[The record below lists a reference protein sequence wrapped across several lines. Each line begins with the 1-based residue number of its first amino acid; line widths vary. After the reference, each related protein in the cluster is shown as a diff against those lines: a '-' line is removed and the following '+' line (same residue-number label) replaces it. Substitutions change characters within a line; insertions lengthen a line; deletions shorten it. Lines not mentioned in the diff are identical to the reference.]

1 MTPAHTLRWVHEDD
15 PRWDADRERVF
26 ASVPEGVFR
35 TEARRPGERLSSDWW
50 RVERDGVVVGYGW
63 LDDVWGDAEV
73 LLAVEAG
80 ARGSGVGLFA
90 MHHLE
95 EEAAARGL
103 NYVLN
108 VVRDTHPERDAV
120 TAWLQRRGFSAAED
134 GRLRKRVGGRG
145 AGGDGAG
152 ADDAGADG
160 AGGAGGAGDGTEN
173 GGGRDVGQ
181 RQDGRPGTGV
191 ATPPSGDRE
200 ARYLAERERA
210 AGRPR
215 SSSEPAAVGADRGPG
230 EEESGGYVDPE
241 QHRY

>member
-1 MTPAHTLRWVHEDD
+1 MTAAHTLRWVHEDD

-50 RVERDGVVVGYGW
+50 RVERDGAVVGYGW

-80 ARGSGVGLFA
+80 ARGSGVGLFV
-90 MHHLE
+90 MRHLE

-108 VVRDTHPERDAV
+108 VVRDTHPERAAV
-120 TAWLQRRGFSAAED
+120 TAWLERRGFSAAED
-134 GRLRKRVGGRG
+134 GRLRKQVGGRG
-145 AGGDGAG
+145 AGR
-152 ADDAGADG
+152 DDAGADAAG
-160 AGGAGGAGDGTEN
+160 ADGA
-173 GGGRDVGQ
+173 GGRDVGQ

-191 ATPPSGDRE
+191 AAPPSGDRQ

-210 AGRPR
+210 ASRPR

-230 EEESGGYVDPE
+230 EEGSGGYVDPE

>member
-1 MTPAHTLRWVHEDD
+1 MPAADTLRWVYEDD

-35 TEARRPGERLSSDWW
+35 TDARRPGERLSSDWW
-50 RVERDGVVVGYGW
+50 RVERGGAVVGYGW

-73 LLAVEAG
+73 LLAVAEG
-80 ARGSGVGLFA
+80 ERGSGVGAFA

-95 EEAAARGL
+95 EEAAVRGL

-108 VVRDTHPERDAV
+108 VVRDTHPQRAEV
-120 TAWLQRRGFSAAED
+120 TAWLERRGFTAAED
-134 GRLRKRVGGRG
+134 GRLRKRVGDR
-145 AGGDGAG
+145 A
-152 ADDAGADG
+152 
-160 AGGAGGAGDGTEN
+160 
-173 GGGRDVGQ
+173 RDIGQ
-181 RQDGRPGTGV
+181 GQDGRPGTGT
-191 ATPPSGDRE
+191 ATPPSGDRQ

-215 SSSEPAAVGADRGPG
+215 TDPEPAVVGADRGPG